1 MASRF
6 ERGCAINTPFNPD
19 FLIAGG
25 RTKETK
31 MKYALA
37 MLVLSPV
44 LLTTSAIAPAQSGND
59 LTSVVAHMKA
69 VGTMSAS
76 FTQTGR
82 DGRAI
87 SGSLLLKRP
96 GHIRFEYQKGVPL
109 LIVADGKAL
118 TMIDYE
124 VKQVQ
129 RWPIRNSPLSA
140 LMDPGQD
147 LSRYGKRVPSGKGIV
162 SVEVRDPKRP
172 EYGTITMVFAEQA
185 GAPGGLTLTGWVAL
199 DSKNNRTSIRLS
211 NVKFNGPIADASF
224 KWKDPRPTRRK

>member
-1 MASRF
+1 
-6 ERGCAINTPFNPD
+6 
-19 FLIAGG
+19 
-25 RTKETK
+25 

-37 MLVLSPV
+37 ALALSPV

-59 LTSVVAHMKA
+59 LSSVVAHMKA
-69 VGTMSAS
+69 VSTMTAS
-76 FTQTGR
+76 FTQTDR
-82 DGRAI
+82 NGRAV
-87 SGSLLLKRP
+87 SGTLLLKRP
-96 GHIRFEYQKGVPL
+96 GHIRFEYQKSVPL

-118 TMIDYE
+118 TLIDYE

-129 RWPIRNSPLSA
+129 RWPIKNSPLAA

-147 LSRYGKRVPSGKGIV
+147 LARFGKRVPAGKGV
-162 SVEVRDPKRP
+162 TSVEVRDPKRP

-185 GAPGGLTLTGWVAL
+185 GAPSGLTLSGWVAL

-211 NVKFNGPIADASF
+211 NVKFNGPIADTNF